1 MPFGGSRNRALI
13 HSLARE
19 RKKTR
24 NSSTS
29 FDLTLSLP
37 LSKKQ
42 DDVPR
47 EFWVSFHGLPRVDRL
62 RDLRTA
68 RIGRLSSFVGTVTR
82 TSEVRPELFLGAFR
96 CLECGAAVRGVEQHF
111 KYTEPLVCPAPACGN
126 RRSWSLVKEEST
138 FVDWQRLRVQESADE
153 VPAGSLPRT
162 IEVVLRGDVVE
173 RARAGDSVVFVGD
186 LVAVPDVAAISAPGE
201 RIEARSAG
209 PQGAGGGGQD
219 GGVTGP
225 RFLGVRELTY
235 RLAFLA
241 CSVEDAAARDGGA
254 AASGADNA
262 TNADGSAVL
271 TTPDDVL
278 ASLTD
283 AEAADLEAMRA
294 NPRAYAD
301 LARSIAPG
309 VRGHDDVKR
318 SVLLQLL
325 GGVHKT
331 TADGASLR
339 GDINV
344 AIVGD
349 PSTAKSQILKYV
361 ASFLPRAVYTSGR
374 ASSAAGLT
382 ASVVRESDSGE
393 MAIEAGALML
403 ANGAV
408 CCIDE
413 FDKMDPKDQVAIHEV
428 RVFYFDVFFRFRFF
442 TFRASVEVG
451 EKLERKKLTFF
462 NPPSFLS
469 LFFFSFSEQA
479 MEQQTISVT
488 KAGVQATL
496 VARTS
501 ILAAANPA
509 GGRYDRSKPL
519 RYNVA
524 LPPAILSRFD
534 LLHVMV
540 DEPDE
545 AADAAVA
552 AHIVSLHQRP
562 ATALAGL
569 APYST
574 PQLQRYVRLAR
585 AYRPVLLPAAQ
596 RAIVDGYRR
605 LRSEDAAPGS
615 SAAYR
620 ITVRQLEALVR
631 LSEACARARLSARV
645 GQADVREA
653 LRLLRHSV
661 IEVEPPPEE
670 LGGGFGDDDEDG
682 VDDDEAAAAAVAA
695 AAAGR
700 REAAGGADGMEVD
713 EDADVGAAPADD
725 ADGGNPD
732 AAART
737 ARQPIKVPRSKVE
750 RVKDLLL
757 MRLRSL
763 EEGAE
768 LVAGRNA
775 ANDEAA
781 ATAAADEEANN
792 GGAPDASN
800 PARAAEVGGAP
811 VAAVRQC
818 DLVAWYFDFQAR
830 RGALLD
836 VDLASERALVHRI
849 VSHLIRARGVLVVVE
864 VPGQQAG
871 EVTVDY
877 RRRCVRERLLAMNP
891 NFSDE

>member
-1 MPFGGSRNRALI
+1 M
-13 HSLARE
+13 
-19 RKKTR
+19 
-24 NSSTS
+24 
-29 FDLTLSLP
+29 
-37 LSKKQ
+37 
-42 DDVPR
+42 
-47 EFWVSFHGLPRVDRL
+47 
-62 RDLRTA
+62 
-68 RIGRLSSFVGTVTR
+68 
-82 TSEVRPELFLGAFR
+82 RPELFLGAFR

-126 RRSWSLVKEEST
+126 RRAWSLVKEEST

-153 VPAGSLPRT
+153 VPPGSLPRT

-201 RIEARSAG
+201 RIESRPAG
-209 PQGAGGGGQD
+209 PQGGGGGGGGGQD

-254 AASGADNA
+254 AASMGADVAANA
-262 TNADGSAVL
+262 THADGSAVL
-271 TTPDDVL
+271 VTPDDVL

-309 VRGHDDVKR
+309 VTGHDDVKR

-382 ASVVRESDSGE
+382 ASVVREADSGE

-413 FDKMDPKDQVAIHEV
+413 FDKMDPKDQVAIHE
-428 RVFYFDVFFRFRFF
+428 
-442 TFRASVEVG
+442 
-451 EKLERKKLTFF
+451 
-462 NPPSFLS
+462 
-469 LFFFSFSEQA
+469 A

-552 AHIVSLHQRP
+552 AHIVALHQRP
-562 ATALAGL
+562 DTALAGV

-585 AYRPVLLPAAQ
+585 AYRPVLLPAAR
-596 RAIVDGYRR
+596 RAIVEGYRR

-670 LGGGFGDDDEDG
+670 LGFGGGGGFGDDDEDG
-682 VDDDEAAAAAVAA
+682 LDDDEAAAAAVAA
-695 AAAGR
+695 AAAAR
-700 REAAGGADGMEVD
+700 REAAGGGGGAGAGAGAGGDGMDVD
-713 EDADVGAAPADD
+713 GEAAAAAAAAGDDAQDADNN
-725 ADGGNPD
+725 NPD
-732 AAART
+732 AAARNP
-737 ARQPIKVPRSKVE
+737 RQPIKVPRSKVE

-768 LVAGRNA
+768 LVAGRRNA
-775 ANDEAA
+775 GDGEEDDEDAAAAAAAAADDEAA
-781 ATAAADEEANN
+781 NN
-792 GGAPDASN
+792 GGGAPDASN
-800 PARAAEVGGAP
+800 PARAAEIGGAP

-818 DLVAWYFDFQAR
+818 DLVAWYFDFQAQ

-836 VDLASERALVHRI
+836 VDLASERALVNRI

-871 EVTVDY
+871 EVPADY
-877 RRRCVRERLLAMNP
+877 RRRCVRERLLAVNP

>member
-1 MPFGGSRNRALI
+1 M
-13 HSLARE
+13 
-19 RKKTR
+19 
-24 NSSTS
+24 
-29 FDLTLSLP
+29 
-37 LSKKQ
+37 
-42 DDVPR
+42 
-47 EFWVSFHGLPRVDRL
+47 
-62 RDLRTA
+62 
-68 RIGRLSSFVGTVTR
+68 
-82 TSEVRPELFLGAFR
+82 RPELFLGAFR

-153 VPAGSLPRT
+153 VPPGSLPRT

-209 PQGAGGGGQD
+209 PQGGAGGGQD

-271 TTPDDVL
+271 ATPDDVL

-309 VRGHDDVKR
+309 VTGHDDVKR

-361 ASFLPRAVYTSGR
+361 AAFLPRAVYTSGR

-413 FDKMDPKDQVAIHEV
+413 FDKMDPKDQVAIHE
-428 RVFYFDVFFRFRFF
+428 
-442 TFRASVEVG
+442 
-451 EKLERKKLTFF
+451 
-462 NPPSFLS
+462 
-469 LFFFSFSEQA
+469 A

-552 AHIVSLHQRP
+552 AHIVALHQRP
-562 ATALAGL
+562 TTALAGV

-585 AYRPVLLPAAQ
+585 AYRPVLPPAAQ
-596 RAIVDGYRR
+596 RAIVEGYRR

-631 LSEACARARLSARV
+631 LSEACARARLSARI

-670 LGGGFGDDDEDG
+670 LGGGPGEDDEDG
-682 VDDDEAAAAAVAA
+682 VDDDEAAAAVAA
-695 AAAGR
+695 AAAAR
-700 REAAGGADGMEVD
+700 REAAGGGGGDGMEVD
-713 EDADVGAAPADD
+713 GEAAAAAAGAPPAAAADGANGANDGEDAPR
-725 ADGGNPD
+725 NP
-732 AAART
+732 
-737 ARQPIKVPRSKVE
+737 RQPIKVPRSKVE

-775 ANDEAA
+775 DGDGDAD
-781 ATAAADEEANN
+781 DEEAENN
-792 GGAPDASN
+792 GAPDASN

-818 DLVAWYFDFQAR
+818 DLVAWYFDFQAQ

-836 VDLASERALVHRI
+836 VDLASERALVNRI

-864 VPGQQAG
+864 VPGPRAG
-871 EVTVDY
+871 EEPLEY
-877 RRRCVRERLLAMNP
+877 KRRCVRERLLAANP
-891 NFSDE
+891 NFSNE

>member
-1 MPFGGSRNRALI
+1 M
-13 HSLARE
+13 
-19 RKKTR
+19 
-24 NSSTS
+24 
-29 FDLTLSLP
+29 
-37 LSKKQ
+37 
-42 DDVPR
+42 
-47 EFWVSFHGLPRVDRL
+47 
-62 RDLRTA
+62 
-68 RIGRLSSFVGTVTR
+68 
-82 TSEVRPELFLGAFR
+82 RPELFLGAFR

-153 VPAGSLPRT
+153 VPPGSLPRT

-201 RIEARSAG
+201 RVEARSAG
-209 PQGAGGGGQD
+209 PQGGGQGGGGQD

-254 AASGADNA
+254 AAAGADAA

-271 TTPDDVL
+271 VTPDDVL

-382 ASVVRESDSGE
+382 ASVVREADSGE

-413 FDKMDPKDQVAIHEV
+413 FDKMDPKDQVAIHE
-428 RVFYFDVFFRFRFF
+428 
-442 TFRASVEVG
+442 
-451 EKLERKKLTFF
+451 
-462 NPPSFLS
+462 
-469 LFFFSFSEQA
+469 A

-545 AADAAVA
+545 AADALVA
-552 AHIVSLHQRP
+552 AHIVALHQRP

-574 PQLQRYVRLAR
+574 QQLQRYVRLAR
-585 AYRPVLLPAAQ
+585 AHRPVLPPAAR
-596 RAIVDGYRR
+596 RAIVEGYRR

-615 SAAYR
+615 AAAYR

-645 GQADVREA
+645 GGGDVREA

-670 LGGGFGDDDEDG
+670 LGGGGGGFGDDDEDG

-695 AAAGR
+695 AAAAR
-700 REAAGGADGMEVD
+700 REAAGGGGGAGGAGDGMEVD
-713 EDADVGAAPADD
+713 GEGGAAAGAPA
-725 ADGGNPD
+725 AD
-732 AAART
+732 AADART
-737 ARQPIKVPRSKVE
+737 QRQPIKVPRSKVE

-775 ANDEAA
+775 AGGANDDDDAA
-781 ATAAADEEANN
+781 AAAADEEANN
-792 GGAPDASN
+792 GGGGGAPDASN
-800 PARAAEVGGAP
+800 PARAAEIGGAP

-836 VDLASERALVHRI
+836 VDLASERALVGRI

-871 EVTVDY
+871 EVPLEY

>member
-1 MPFGGSRNRALI
+1 M
-13 HSLARE
+13 
-19 RKKTR
+19 
-24 NSSTS
+24 
-29 FDLTLSLP
+29 
-37 LSKKQ
+37 
-42 DDVPR
+42 
-47 EFWVSFHGLPRVDRL
+47 
-62 RDLRTA
+62 
-68 RIGRLSSFVGTVTR
+68 
-82 TSEVRPELFLGAFR
+82 RPELFLGAFR

-126 RRSWSLVKEEST
+126 RRAWSLVKEEST

-153 VPAGSLPRT
+153 VPPGSLPRT

-209 PQGAGGGGQD
+209 PQGGAGGGQD

-254 AASGADNA
+254 AASGADVAGGA
-262 TNADGSAVL
+262 TNADGSLSLA
-271 TTPDDVL
+271 TPDDVL

-309 VRGHDDVKR
+309 VTGHDDVKR

-382 ASVVRESDSGE
+382 ASVVREADSGE

-413 FDKMDPKDQVAIHEV
+413 FDKMDPKDQVAIHE
-428 RVFYFDVFFRFRFF
+428 
-442 TFRASVEVG
+442 
-451 EKLERKKLTFF
+451 
-462 NPPSFLS
+462 
-469 LFFFSFSEQA
+469 A

-501 ILAAANPA
+501 ILAASNPA

-552 AHIVSLHQRP
+552 AHIIALHQRP
-562 ATALAGL
+562 ATALAGV

-585 AYRPVLLPAAQ
+585 AYRPVLLPAAR
-596 RAIVDGYRR
+596 RAIVEGYRR

-615 SAAYR
+615 AAAYR

-670 LGGGFGDDDEDG
+670 LGFGGGGFGDDDEDG

-695 AAAGR
+695 AAAAR
-700 REAAGGADGMEVD
+700 REAAGGA
-713 EDADVGAAPADD
+713 AGAAGEGMDV
-725 ADGGNPD
+725 DGG
-732 AAART
+732 AAAAADNDNDAGRSSNP
-737 ARQPIKVPRSKVE
+737 RQPIKVPRSKVE

-775 ANDEAA
+775 GDDDDDEDANE
-781 ATAAADEEANN
+781 NN

-800 PARAAEVGGAP
+800 PARAAEIGGAP

-818 DLVAWYFDFQAR
+818 DLVAWYFDFQAQ

-836 VDLASERALVHRI
+836 VDLASERALVNRI

-864 VPGQQAG
+864 VPGQHAG
-871 EVTVDY
+871 EVPGDY
-877 RRRCVRERLLAMNP
+877 RRRCVRERLLAVNP

>member
-1 MPFGGSRNRALI
+1 M
-13 HSLARE
+13 LA
-19 RKKTR
+19 
-24 NSSTS
+24 
-29 FDLTLSLP
+29 
-37 LSKKQ
+37 
-42 DDVPR
+42 
-47 EFWVSFHGLPRVDRL
+47 
-62 RDLRTA
+62 
-68 RIGRLSSFVGTVTR
+68 
-82 TSEVRPELFLGAFR
+82 
-96 CLECGAAVRGVEQHF
+96 
-111 KYTEPLVCPAPACGN
+111 
-126 RRSWSLVKEEST
+126 
-138 FVDWQRLRVQESADE
+138 
-153 VPAGSLPRT
+153 
-162 IEVVLRGDVVE
+162 
-173 RARAGDSVVFVGD
+173 
-186 LVAVPDVAAISAPGE
+186 
-201 RIEARSAG
+201 
-209 PQGAGGGGQD
+209 
-219 GGVTGP
+219 
-225 RFLGVRELTY
+225 
-235 RLAFLA
+235 
-241 CSVEDAAARDGGA
+241 
-254 AASGADNA
+254 
-262 TNADGSAVL
+262 
-271 TTPDDVL
+271 TPDDVL

-382 ASVVRESDSGE
+382 ASVVREADSGE

-413 FDKMDPKDQVAIHEV
+413 FDKMDPKDQVAIHE
-428 RVFYFDVFFRFRFF
+428 
-442 TFRASVEVG
+442 
-451 EKLERKKLTFF
+451 
-462 NPPSFLS
+462 
-469 LFFFSFSEQA
+469 A

-509 GGRYDRSKPL
+509 GGATTGQSRCGTTWPCRRRSCRGSTCCTSWSTAGRGRGCP
-519 RYNVA
+519 
-524 LPPAILSRFD
+524 
-534 LLHVMV
+534 
-540 DEPDE
+540 
-545 AADAAVA
+545 VA
-552 AHIVSLHQRP
+552 AHIVALHQRP

-574 PQLQRYVRLAR
+574 PQVQRYVRLAR
-585 AYRPVLLPAAQ
+585 AYRPVLPPAAR
-596 RAIVDGYRR
+596 RAIVEGYRR

-615 SAAYR
+615 AAAYR

-645 GQADVREA
+645 GGGDVREA

-670 LGGGFGDDDEDG
+670 LGGGGGGFGDDDEDG

-695 AAAGR
+695 AAAAR
-700 REAAGGADGMEVD
+700 REAAGGGRRGRGSRERDG
-713 EDADVGAAPADD
+713 GGRGGRGRRRRSRRRRRRRPHPAPAHQGPPLQGGASQGPPAD
-725 ADGGNPD
+725 APAFARGGSG
-732 AAART
+732 AR
-737 ARQPIKVPRSKVE
+737 RGEE
-750 RVKDLLL
+750 R
-757 MRLRSL
+757 
-763 EEGAE
+763 
-768 LVAGRNA
+768 AGERRRRRRGRRRRRRGGDNGGG
-775 ANDEAA
+775 
-781 ATAAADEEANN
+781 

-800 PARAAEVGGAP
+800 PARAAEIGGAP

-818 DLVAWYFDFQAR
+818 DLVAWYFDFQAH

-836 VDLASERALVHRI
+836 VDLASERALVDRI

-864 VPGQQAG
+864 VPALRAG
-871 EVTVDY
+871 EGPLEY
-877 RRRCVRERLLAMNP
+877 RRRCVRERLLAVNP

>member
-1 MPFGGSRNRALI
+1 M
-13 HSLARE
+13 
-19 RKKTR
+19 TR
-24 NSSTS
+24 S
-29 FDLTLSLP
+29 
-37 LSKKQ
+37 
-42 DDVPR
+42 
-47 EFWVSFHGLPRVDRL
+47 
-62 RDLRTA
+62 
-68 RIGRLSSFVGTVTR
+68 
-82 TSEVRPELFLGAFR
+82 SEVRPELFLGAFR

-153 VPAGSLPRT
+153 VPPGSLPRT

-209 PQGAGGGGQD
+209 PQGGGAGGGGQD

-271 TTPDDVL
+271 ATPEDVL

-283 AEAADLEAMRA
+283 AEAVDLEAMRA

-309 VRGHDDVKR
+309 VMGHDDVKR

-413 FDKMDPKDQVAIHEV
+413 FDKMDPKDQVAIHE
-428 RVFYFDVFFRFRFF
+428 
-442 TFRASVEVG
+442 
-451 EKLERKKLTFF
+451 
-462 NPPSFLS
+462 
-469 LFFFSFSEQA
+469 A

-552 AHIVSLHQRP
+552 AHIVALHQRP
-562 ATALAGL
+562 ATALTGI

-574 PQLQRYVRLAR
+574 PQVQRYVRLAR

-596 RAIVDGYRR
+596 RAIVEGYRR

-615 SAAYR
+615 AAAYR

-670 LGGGFGDDDEDG
+670 LGGGGGAGGGFGDDDEDAY
-682 VDDDEAAAAAVAA
+682 DEDEAAAAAVAA
-695 AAAGR
+695 AAAAR
-700 REAAGGADGMEVD
+700 REAAGGGGGNGMEVD
-713 EDADVGAAPADD
+713 EDAAAAAAPGGENAADD
-725 ADGGNPD
+725 ENGDAPRNP
-732 AAART
+732 
-737 ARQPIKVPRSKVE
+737 RQPIKVPRSKVE

-775 ANDEAA
+775 GNGDDEDAAAAANDD
-781 ATAAADEEANN
+781 DEEDG

-800 PARAAEVGGAP
+800 PARAAEIGGAP

-818 DLVAWYFDFQAR
+818 DLVAWYFDFQAQ

-836 VDLASERALVHRI
+836 VDLASERALVNRI

-864 VPGQQAG
+864 VPALRAG
-871 EVTVDY
+871 EGPLEY
-877 RRRCVRERLLAMNP
+877 RRRCVRERLLAVNP